1 MFLTKDDLKLSYGVD
16 LQIGKTFV
24 DRPVPADNLYWK
36 NRKIYIPGAPGY
48 IFIPIYADILYRS
61 GVHLD
66 ELLSDSF
73 IQISEKILH
82 SAALHEYEQITW
94 RAHALQVSE
103 LVGPHVVNKS
113 FYNDLMQYTVQEQPL
128 QQSTLPLGTVF
139 PSLNRAD
146 SYLYLLS
153 IIQSPSFNL
162 EKALKGWYALMT
174 YFLLLDDL
182 ADIKEDIKTGQPN
195 ALMDAGLNDHGEKM
209 IGEMIEKSIND
220 MNDVNPV
227 MSNRIDHKKS
237 LIDLHGLIAS
247 IRLGR

>member
-16 LQIGKTFV
+16 LQIGKTMIE
-24 DRPVPADNLYWK
+24 RSVPTDNLYWK

-48 IFIPIYADILYRS
+48 MFIPIYADMLRRS
-61 GVHLD
+61 GVLLN
-66 ELLSDSF
+66 ELLSDAF
-73 IQISEKILH
+73 IQLSEKILH

-94 RAHALQVSE
+94 KEHAMQVSE
-103 LVGPHVVNKS
+103 LVRPHVVNNS
-113 FYNDLMQYTVQEQPL
+113 FFNDLIQYTVQEHPVK
-128 QQSTLPLGTVF
+128 QQSLPLGTVF

-182 ADIKEDIKTGQPN
+182 ADIREDIRTGQPN
-195 ALMDAGLNDHGEKM
+195 ALMDAGLNDHGEKL
-209 IGEMIEKSIND
+209 IGEMIDKSIHD
-220 MNDVNPV
+220 MEEINPV

-247 IRLGR
+247 IRLGD

>member
-16 LQIGKTFV
+16 LQIGKTLIE
-24 DRPVPADNLYWK
+24 RNVPADNLYWK
-36 NRKIYIPGAPGY
+36 NRTIYIPGAPGY
-48 IFIPIYADILYRS
+48 IFIPIYADILRRS
-61 GVHLD
+61 GVLMD
-66 ELLSDSF
+66 ELLSDFF
-73 IQISEKILH
+73 IQTSEKILH

-94 RAHALQVSE
+94 KAHALQVSE
-103 LVGPHVVNKS
+103 LVRPHVANNS
-113 FYNDLMQYTVQEQPL
+113 FFNDLVQYTVQDHPV
-128 QQSTLPLGTVF
+128 QQDSLSLGTAF

-146 SYLYLLS
+146 SYLFLLS

-195 ALMDAGLNDHGEKM
+195 ALMDAGLNDHGEKL
-209 IGEMIEKSIND
+209 IDEMIAKSIID
-220 MNDVNPV
+220 MEEVNPV
-227 MSNRIDHKKS
+227 MSNRIEHKKS

-247 IRLGR
+247 IRLGK